1 MQIVS
6 NNHGVYRIQ
15 PGLIP
20 ARSVSASPTVQ
31 RAEDAV
37 RVLRRSGVA
46 GDTDATRSRSAET
59 AGPDPAGLTIK
70 AATADS
76 GWAVVEDRFGSLVA
90 GRVKQPISFA
100 PPASN
105 HILDRAYLR
114 HQADNA
120 GLNEGAVRHH
130 VDVLA

>member
-6 NNHGVYRIQ
+6 NSDGVYRIQ

-20 ARSVSASPTVQ
+20 ARAVSTSPTVQ
-31 RAEDAV
+31 RAEDTV
-37 RVLRRSGVA
+37 RALRRSGAA
-46 GDTDATRSRSAET
+46 GNSDPARSRSAET
-59 AGPDPAGLTIK
+59 VGPDPAGLTIN
-70 AATADS
+70 AVSADS
-76 GWAVVEDRFGSLVA
+76 ARAIIEDRFGSLVA

-114 HQADNA
+114 HQADYA
-120 GLNEGAVRHH
+120 GLNEGAVRRH